1 MTAVA
6 NLCTRD
12 IEALIHPYTNLAA
25 FREAGPLVLDEAK
38 GISVRDSSGKTYI
51 DGMAGL
57 WCAGLGYGHA
67 ELIEAARAQLARLP
81 FAPLYGERSNEAAIA
96 LAEKLKEISPAPASK
111 IFFTSSASEANET
124 QIKLLWYYNNAC
136 GRPQKKKIISRRRA
150 YHGATLAAASLTGLP
165 DSHHDFDLPF
175 PWVRHLTC
183 PHHYREALPG
193 ESEDAFAT
201 RLAAELED
209 TIEREGPHT
218 VAAFIAEPVMATGG
232 VIVPPKSYFAKMQAV
247 LARHDI
253 FFIADEAVCGLG
265 RTGNMFGSQTFG
277 LRPHSITAAELL
289 TSGYAPLA
297 AITIPEQMYQAML
310 DQSRKNGLFAH
321 GYTCSGHPLGAALAL
336 KVLEI
341 FERDA
346 ILDHVRDVTP
356 VFHMRLKALGQH
368 PLVGEARGV
377 GLIGG
382 IELVADKWTKCPF
395 TPVGVAA
402 AMAARFCAEEGL
414 LVRALG
420 DTLVLCPPLI
430 IRGSEI
436 NELFDRLTRALN
448 KTDAWL
454 AREGSG
460 ALRMAA

>member
-6 NLCTRD
+6 NACTRD

-25 FREAGPLVLDEAK
+25 FREAGPLVIDMAN
-38 GISVRDSSGKTYI
+38 GIYVHDTTGKAYI

-57 WCAGLGYGHA
+57 WCASLGYGHA
-67 ELIEAARAQLARLP
+67 ELIEAARAQLAKLP
-81 FAPLYGERSNEAAIA
+81 FAPLYERRSSEAAIA

-111 IFFTSSASEANET
+111 VFFTSSASEANET
-124 QIKLLWYYNNAC
+124 QIKLVWYYNNAC

-175 PWVRHLTC
+175 GWVRHLTC

-193 ESEDAFAT
+193 ESEDAFST

-218 VAAFIAEPVMATGG
+218 VAAFIAEPLMATGG
-232 VIVPPKSYFAKMQAV
+232 VVAPPRGYFPKMQAV

-253 FFIADEAVCGLG
+253 YFIADEAVCGLG

-277 LRPHSITAAELL
+277 LRPHGITAAESL
-289 TSGYAPLA
+289 TSGYAALA
-297 AITIPEQMYQAML
+297 AVTVPEQMYQAML
-310 DQSRKNGLFAH
+310 DQSRKNGVFAH
-321 GYTCSGHPLGAALAL
+321 GFTCSGHPLGAALAL

-341 FERDA
+341 FERDH

-356 VFHMRLKALGQH
+356 VFNTRLKALGQH
-368 PLVGEARGV
+368 PLVGETRGA

-395 TPVGVAA
+395 APAGAA
-402 AMAARFCAEEGL
+402 GAMAARFCAEEGL
-414 LVRALG
+414 IARALT

-430 IRGSEI
+430 IQGSEI
-436 NELFDRLTRALN
+436 NELFDRLTRALD

-454 AREGSG
+454 AREGAG
-460 ALRMAA
+460 ALRLAA